1 MSAKKVDLSK
11 PNAKSVLYY
20 DKEEMEKFLQGY
32 DSAIEQKMPF
42 DSLFKKFVEIIRKF
56 KKYDDEENLYDNK
69 IEFIRT
75 SIEVIANAK
84 TREKFSLWF
93 EDVVDGDFPMELAED
108 MYNRFVWDVYKMKI
122 EEIDKM
128 DIPFEEKLAL
138 RPKKLATNQSSTRIV
153 NLLDIDMTEVE
164 NEGNTYTTG
173 IIELDKMVSICDT
186 NFVVIAARPGVG
198 KSLMML
204 QAAVENA
211 KRGIKSMF
219 VSLEMNTKQINE
231 RIINN
236 LSGMNYRNLHMDEN
250 GAFDTKGYNQDM
262 KGFIMTEEYQK
273 VARNLQIVEMKS
285 TSGEA
290 IMSDIEDIMKENDY
304 KIVFVDYLQLIKYT
318 NTDEWGSIRAATKE
332 FKNMAFRHNKVIV
345 TGSQVSRSSTE
356 RGLDL
361 TQLFGSSS
369 IESDTDIV
377 IGMEAAQ
384 ERRQGQDSTLFVKI
398 LKNREGDIGSIKYSI
413 NYPTGTM
420 RPAIDNS
427 Y

>member
-1 MSAKKVDLSK
+1 MAAKKVDLSK
-11 PNAKSVLYY
+11 QNAKSILYY

-42 DSLFKKFVEIIRKF
+42 DSLFKKFVEIVRKF
-56 KKYDDEENLYDNK
+56 KKYDDENLYESK
-69 IEFIRT
+69 IEFIRNN
-75 SIEVIANAK
+75 IEVIANAK

-108 MYNRFVWDVYKMKI
+108 MYNRFVWDTYKMRI
-122 EEIDKM
+122 SEIDKM

-138 RPKKLATNQSSTRIV
+138 RPKKLSTNQTSTRIV
-153 NLLDIDMTEVE
+153 NLLDIDMMEE
-164 NEGNTYTTG
+164 DNQEQSYTTG
-173 IIELDKMVSICDT
+173 IDELDNMVSIYDT

-198 KSLMML
+198 KSLLML

-211 KRGIKSMF
+211 KRGIKTMF

-236 LSGMNYRNLHMDEN
+236 LSGMNYRNFHKDEDGN
-250 GAFDTKGYNQDM
+250 FDFEGYNNHIRSFV
-262 KGFIMTEEYQK
+262 KTEDYQK
-273 VARNLQIVEMKS
+273 VATNLQIVEMKS
-285 TSGEA
+285 TSGES
-290 IMSDIEDIMKENDY
+290 IMGDIEDIMKENDY
-304 KIVFVDYLQLIKYT
+304 QIVFVDYLQLIKYT

-356 RGLDL
+356 QGLSL

-384 ERRQGQDSTLFVKI
+384 ERRQGQDSTIFVKI
-398 LKNREGDIGSIKYSI
+398 LKNREGDIGNIKYSI

-420 RPAIDNS
+420 RPLSENS

>member
-1 MSAKKVDLSK
+1 MAKKVDLSK

-42 DSLFKKFVEIIRKF
+42 DSLFKKFVEIVRKF
-56 KKYDDEENLYDNK
+56 KKYDDEENLYENK
-69 IEFIRT
+69 IDFIRT
-75 SIEVIANAK
+75 NVEVISNAK

-93 EDVVDGDFPMELAED
+93 EDVVDGEFPMELAED
-108 MYNRFVWDVYKMKI
+108 MYNRFVWDAYKMKI

-138 RPKKLATNQSSTRIV
+138 RPKKLATNQSSTKVV
-153 NLLDIDMTEVE
+153 NLLDIDMTEFDD
-164 NEGNTYTTG
+164 EGTGYTTG
-173 IIELDKMVSICDT
+173 IEELDKLVSIRDT
-186 NFVVIAARPGVG
+186 NFIVIAARPGVG

-211 KRGIKSMF
+211 KRDVKSMF

-236 LSGMNYRNLHMDEN
+236 LSGISFRNANIDEDGN
-250 GAFDTKGYNQDM
+250 FDVQGYNKDI
-262 KGFIMTEEYQK
+262 KAFIETETYQK
-273 VARNLQIVEMKS
+273 VAKNLQIVEMKS

-304 KIVFVDYLQLIKYT
+304 QIVFVDYLQLIKYS
-318 NTDEWGSIRAATKE
+318 NVDEWGSIRASTKE

-356 RGLDL
+356 QGLSL

-377 IGMEAAQ
+377 IGMEAAK
-384 ERRQGQDSTLFVKI
+384 ERRQGQDSTLFVKV
-398 LKNREGDIGSIKYSI
+398 LKNREGDVGSIKYSI

-420 RPAIDNS
+420 RPFVENS